1 MLKQKDNQKDL
12 TPWPEE
18 ENLFLRGHTSFL
30 LLGALTRSRG
40 INQEDEV
47 TDRFPGRHLP

>member
-18 ENLFLRGHTSFL
+18 ENLFFF
-30 LLGALTRSRG
+30 SRWK
-40 INQEDEV
+40 NNHKMMQFAREMLEA
-47 TDRFPGRHLP
+47 